1 MEITRIGL
9 DLVVSQTLK
18 LVELERPP
26 DIIMLPAPQTPER
39 RWHRWPGSGPLADH
53 VGDLDPRDGCG
64 SRMEGLEAQH
74 RAGDPLDEA
83 MILFKNVVEVFD
95 LPDRDHAALAG
106 TAANFRLS
114 EDA

>member
-39 RWHRWPGSGPLADH
+39 RWHRWPGSGPR
-53 VGDLDPRDGCG
+53 GSCGRPRSRDGCG

-95 LPDRDHAALAG
+95 LPDRDHAAFAG
-106 TAANFRLS
+106 TVANFRLS
-114 EDA
+114 EGA